1 MIRSIGKR
9 ILGSA
14 LARALG
20 VYTITSTLNAGVPFL
35 LLPILTRKLSPEDY
49 GIVSMFALLSSI
61 AGDLMGLSVHGGIS
75 REYFNKKTLFKEYIF
90 NCLLI
95 LGVSSAIIFSLVFA
109 LRDPIQALSQF
120 PGDWLWAVL
129 VFALFQ
135 FFILSL
141 GAIYQA
147 KMQAGRYSTL
157 QLSQTVLNLSLSLVL
172 VMVFSLGWKGRILG
186 QTAAVVVIGA
196 AALFFLLK
204 NWSTFRPNKRYVV
217 NALSFGIPLIPHSIG
232 TMLIVMADRFII
244 TNRLGLAET
253 GIYTAGLQIGL
264 IIEMI
269 ASSFNKA
276 YAPWLIGSLDK
287 KNHAL
292 DVRLVRIT
300 YAYIAAISAG
310 AVVFGLTAPFF
321 GKYLL
326 GKDFRM
332 SYGVILWIALG
343 GAFKGMYFMVTNY
356 IFYVYKTYILA
367 WVTFIVG
374 ILNIGL
380 TLLLVELRGIEG
392 AAQSHAL
399 SMFLSFLAT
408 WIVAAKVKPMP
419 WREGFLSLKELLPG
433 FGRDGS
439 S

>member
-1 MIRSIGKR
+1 
-9 ILGSA
+9 
-14 LARALG
+14 
-20 VYTITSTLNAGVPFL
+20 
-35 LLPILTRKLSPEDY
+35 
-49 GIVSMFALLSSI
+49 MFALLSSI
-61 AGDLMGLSVHGGIS
+61 AGDFMGLSVHGGIS
-75 REYFNKKTLFKEYIF
+75 REYFNKKTLFKEYVF

-120 PGDWLWAVL
+120 PGNWLWTVL

-141 GAIYQA
+141 SAIYQA

-157 QLSQTVLNLSLSLVL
+157 QLSQTALNVSLSLVL

-186 QTAAVVVIGA
+186 QTAAVVLIGGA
-196 AALFFLLK
+196 ALAILLK
-204 NWSTFRPNKRYVV
+204 NWSIFRPNKLYIR
-217 NALSFGIPLIPHSIG
+217 NALSFGVPLIPHSIG

-264 IIEMI
+264 LIELI

-276 YAPWLIGSLDK
+276 YTPWLIDTLDK
-287 KNHAL
+287 KKHSL
-292 DVRLVRIT
+292 DIRLVRIT
-300 YAYIAAISAG
+300 YAYIMAISAG
-310 AVVFGLTAPFF
+310 ALLFGLMAPYF

-332 SYGVILWIALG
+332 SYGVIMWIALG

-367 WVTFIVG
+367 WVTFVVG

-380 TLLLVELRGIEG
+380 TLWLVKIRGIEG
-392 AAQSHAL
+392 AAQSHAV
-399 SMFLSFLAT
+399 SMLLSFLAT

-419 WREGFLSLKELLPG
+419 WREGFLSLKEFLP
-433 FGRDGS
+433 FSKRNGS